1 MITIKYKGSDL
12 IGKKCRPTH
21 NIRNGAGD
29 GITSKTVCKIV
40 DVVRGHGFT
49 IQTETCPHC
58 GQYAYIRKVK
68 REELELVD
76 GNTAATLPGW
86 ISVKDRL
93 PDGEDHVLIFVK
105 ETEHYGLHKEK
116 RKVYYCQYLAYW
128 DGDEWLTTWCNG
140 CRKIS
145 DTAKEPYADDYEVVY
160 WMPLPEPPKEE
171 YK

>member
-93 PDGEDHVLIFVK
+93 PEEGENRYLVRLEDGFIGTAV
-105 ETEHYGLHKEK
+105 
-116 RKVYYCQYLAYW
+116 W
-128 DGDEWLTTWCNG
+128 DDGWELWNDSG
-140 CRKIS
+140 
-145 DTAKEPYADDYEVVY
+145 EVTH
-160 WMPLPEPPKEE
+160 WMCLPEPPKGEE
-171 YK
+171 E

>member
-1 MITIKYKGSDL
+1 MIPMKYKGSDL

-76 GNTAATLPGW
+76 GNTAATLSGW
-86 ISVKDRL
+86 ISVEDRL
-93 PDGEDHVLIFVK
+93 PPPNENVL
-105 ETEHYGLHKEK
+105 YYEK
-116 RKVYYCQYLAYW
+116 GSEIDVMPSEWIREQYYEGYY
-128 DGDEWLTTWCNG
+128 
-140 CRKIS
+140 KI
-145 DTAKEPYADDYEVVY
+145 Y
-160 WMPLPEPPKEE
+160 WMPLPEPPKECE
-171 YK
+171 G

>member
-1 MITIKYKGSDL
+1 MIPMKYKGSDL

-86 ISVKDRL
+86 ISVEDRL
-93 PDGEDHVLIFVK
+93 PEPNENVLYY
-105 ETEHYGLHKEK
+105 EYGSEIDVMPSEWI
-116 RKVYYCQYLAYW
+116 REQYYEGYY
-128 DGDEWLTTWCNG
+128 
-140 CRKIS
+140 KI
-145 DTAKEPYADDYEVVY
+145 Y
-160 WMPLPEPPKEE
+160 WMPLPEPPKEG
-171 YK
+171 

>member
-1 MITIKYKGSDL
+1 MIPMKYKGSDL
-12 IGKKCRPTH
+12 IGKRCRPTR

-68 REELELVD
+68 REELELVE

-86 ISVKDRL
+86 ISVEDRL
-93 PDGEDHVLIFVK
+93 PPPDENVLYYEKESEIDVMPSEWIREQYYEGYYKIF
-105 ETEHYGLHKEK
+105 
-116 RKVYYCQYLAYW
+116 
-128 DGDEWLTTWCNG
+128 
-140 CRKIS
+140 
-145 DTAKEPYADDYEVVY
+145 
-160 WMPLPEPPKEE
+160 WMPLPEPPKEDNHA
-171 YK
+171 

>member
-1 MITIKYKGSDL
+1 MIPMKYKGSDL

-76 GNTAATLPGW
+76 GNTAATLSGW
-86 ISVKDRL
+86 ISVEDRL
-93 PDGEDHVLIFVK
+93 PEPNENVLYY
-105 ETEHYGLHKEK
+105 EYGSEIDVMPSEWI
-116 RKVYYCQYLAYW
+116 REQYYEGYY
-128 DGDEWLTTWCNG
+128 
-140 CRKIS
+140 KI
-145 DTAKEPYADDYEVVY
+145 Y

-171 YK
+171 